1 MSKKILYK
9 VNNNITIEI
18 EGEKNSDVFS
28 ELARTQ
34 EIFSEPSCGVCN
46 GEYKFVLRTAKD
58 KKNKEF
64 TYYELLCTNLNC
76 RAKFFYGVGGDNV
89 DLFPKRKW
97 DSLSEEQQKN
107 REEDQEYAEKHYGY
121 LPHRGWYKYKGEK

>member
-1 MSKKILYK
+1 MKKLLCK
-9 VNNNITIEI
+9 VSDNVTIEVT
-18 EGEKNSDVFS
+18 GDKNKEMFD

-34 EIFSEPSCGVCN
+34 EIFSEPACGMC
-46 GEYKFVLRTAKD
+46 GSKYKFVVRKAKD

-64 TYYELLCTNLNC
+64 TYYELLCTKPDC
-76 RAKFFYGVGGDNV
+76 RAKFFYGVGGDNE

-107 REEDQEYAEKHYGY
+107 READRKYADEHFGY
-121 LPHRGWYKYKGEK
+121 LPNKGWYKYKEEK